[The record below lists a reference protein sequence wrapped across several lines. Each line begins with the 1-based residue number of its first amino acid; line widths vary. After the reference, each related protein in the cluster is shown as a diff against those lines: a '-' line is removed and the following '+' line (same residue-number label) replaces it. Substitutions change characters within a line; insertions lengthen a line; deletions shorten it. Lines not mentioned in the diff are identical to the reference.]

1 MSMLLDLKYVMVVEW
16 VGSLYQLILGERKS
30 QGDS

>member
-1 MSMLLDLKYVMVVEW
+1 MRILLDLKYVMVVEW
-16 VGSLYQLILGERKS
+16 VGLLCQLVLGERKR